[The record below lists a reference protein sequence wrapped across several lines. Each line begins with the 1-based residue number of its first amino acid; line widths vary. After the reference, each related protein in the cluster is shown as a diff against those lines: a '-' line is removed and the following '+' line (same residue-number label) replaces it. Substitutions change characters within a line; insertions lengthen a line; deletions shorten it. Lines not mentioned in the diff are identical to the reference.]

1 MEPHVK
7 LTSKTEGKSGELVGE
22 MSLVEMVSVKEL
34 VVAQKERKPSR
45 ACSGGF
51 KFGKQMQ
58 QNY

>member
-34 VVAQKERKPSR
+34 VVAQKELKPSR
-45 ACSGGF
+45 ARSGGL
-51 KFGKQMQ
+51 
-58 QNY
+58 